1 MHPMV
6 TYQEVIGGDHSNN
19 GEMNS
24 RAVALS
30 EGSIYYKKF
39 AVILLFLMHNVMS
52 TLAFERC
59 IKLFHLL
66 EELI

>member
-1 MHPMV
+1 MV

-39 AVILLFLMHNVMS
+39 AMDV
-52 TLAFERC
+52 R
-59 IKLFHLL
+59 
-66 EELI
+66 